1 MARRSSIGDPEALRS
16 SLVELLT
23 DFEGHLKHSDLRE
36 QVRELIPANHLL
48 RDLGSSLLRDET
60 AKAARE
66 RILRYLLKYV
76 GVVIEGEELMVIGG
90 ISEYA
95 RRIRELRVEH
105 GWKIITGYTVKDMKA
120 DDENGVAEELDPM
133 KPDDYMLLTDKQ
145 DRDAAYRWNVAKTIR
160 NEKELSVRDKIL
172 KYFRKN
178 VGKEVSGE
186 ELRYVAKDKSE
197 WARRTRE
204 LRTEY
209 GWPIATQNTGRPDLP
224 VSMYVL
230 LEDRQA
236 PEHDRVI
243 KDAVRRE
250 VYMRDKHTCRDCG
263 WNHGLWNPSDAR
275 HLEAHHVQHH
285 ADGGENTVE
294 NLVTLCNICHDVRHR
309 KGENG

>member
-1 MARRSSIGDPEALRS
+1 MARRSSIGDPEALRA

-23 DFEGHLKHSDLRE
+23 DFENHLNSSDLRR

-48 RDLGSSLLRDET
+48 RDLGSSLLRDES
-60 AKAARE
+60 AKAARD

-76 GVVIEGEELMVIGG
+76 GVVVDGEELMVIGG

-105 GWKIITGYTVKDMKA
+105 GWKVVTGYTVNDMK
-120 DDENGVAEELDPM
+120 DDEENGFGEELDAM
-133 KPDDYMLLTDKQ
+133 KPDDYLLLSDEQ
-145 DRDAAYRWNVAKTIR
+145 DRDAAYRWNVANEIR
-160 NEKELSVRDKIL
+160 KEKDLSVRDKIL
-172 KYFRKN
+172 KFFRSN

-186 ELRYVAKDKSE
+186 ELRYVADNKSE

-209 GWPIATQNTGRPDLP
+209 GWPIMTQSTGMPDLP

-230 LEDRQA
+230 VEERQA
-236 PEHDRVI
+236 PEHDRVV

-250 VYMRDKHTCRDCG
+250 VYMRDGHTCRDCG
-263 WNHGLWNPSDAR
+263 WNHDLWNPSDPR
-275 HLEAHHVQHH
+275 HLEAHHMKHH

-294 NLVTLCNICHDVRHR
+294 NLITLCNICHDKRHS
-309 KGENG
+309 KGEKD